1 MSTLTE
7 RLAKKWCPEHG
18 EGKIVPG
25 VPYPICA
32 CALLATAIREALEEV
47 ISLCEAERDKFKDAF
62 DYGDTVGD
70 GVFQCARNLA
80 AKITALKE
88 AS

>member
-1 MSTLTE
+1 
-7 RLAKKWCPEHG
+7 
-18 EGKIVPG
+18 
-25 VPYPICA
+25 
-32 CALLATAIREALEEV
+32 LLATAIREALEEV